1 MVIGA
6 RLTYTDPPTPVLVLK
21 GVRAPPWHTPCTFAP
36 ESNQILAISSLPL
49 LCPSSLSLSLRDL
62 PPTLAGKRCPF
73 ECTIPLPTTIYR
85 AEDIMGLGFQGKA
98 EKKTR
103 SQGGTMRFCSAMTPT
118 CRRSS
123 LLFAVET
130 DIRIYKRLDN
140 DNDLKLNKLT
150 VNLYRI
156 E

>member
-49 LCPSSLSLSLRDL
+49 LRPLSLSLSLRDL

-73 ECTIPLPTTIYR
+73 ECTIPLPATIYR
-85 AEDIMGLGFQGKA
+85 AEDIMGLGFQGKRKLGHK
-98 EKKTR
+98 EIR
-103 SQGGTMRFCSAMTPT
+103 CVSAP
-118 CRRSS
+118 SH
-123 LLFAVET
+123 LFAVQ
-130 DIRIYKRLDN
+130 Y
-140 DNDLKLNKLT
+140 
-150 VNLYRI
+150 LYVFEI
-156 E
+156 TNGWIIMIMMIIII

>member
-49 LCPSSLSLSLRDL
+49 LRPLSLSLSLRDL

-73 ECTIPLPTTIYR
+73 ECTIPLPATIYR
-85 AEDIMGLGFQGKA
+85 AEDIMGLGFQGK
-98 EKKTR
+98 ENSVTR
-103 SQGGTMRFCSAMTPT
+103 RYDAFLHLLI
-118 CRRSS
+118 S
-123 LLFAVET
+123 LLLNICT
-130 DIRIYKRLDN
+130 YS
-140 DNDLKLNKLT
+140 KLQT
-150 VNLYRI
+150 VG
-156 E
+156 

>member
-1 MVIGA
+1 
-6 RLTYTDPPTPVLVLK
+6 
-21 GVRAPPWHTPCTFAP
+21 
-36 ESNQILAISSLPL
+36 
-49 LCPSSLSLSLRDL
+49 
-62 PPTLAGKRCPF
+62 
-73 ECTIPLPTTIYR
+73 
-85 AEDIMGLGFQGKA
+85 MGLGFQGKA

-150 VNLYRI
+150 VNLYRVKRRSTGYFNLAG
-156 E
+156 